1 MRCSSSAR
9 DLHAAFAPT
18 LPRVS
23 VETQY
28 SADFQ
33 QVPSAAYGNICSFT
47 EMAYPAYLRERARE
61 LRVTKHLSIDELAER
76 LALPKTTIYYWV
88 KDLPLGRERRAS
100 AGQRKGNLAMQA
112 KYRRLREEA
121 YEQGAPSSANSYRS
135 RPSAISSSCTSRRAT
150 SETAMRCRLVTRTS
164 ESWQWPPAGLLAYRS
179 SRSSMRSN
187 ITPIKICTNC
197 ADSGVK
203 RYRIDG
209 ATIRMQRKSNSGQLK
224 GRSWRSRHGVLSVGV
239 HDTLLR
245 ARLQAWIDAVR
256 REWRLDSAG
265 PCGA

>member
-76 LALPKTTIYYWV
+76 LTLPKTTIYYWV

-121 YEQGAPSSANSYRS
+121 YELGCAEFGDLVSQPAFRDFVVLYIAEGYKRNRNAVWIGNSDERVV
-135 RPSAISSSCTSRRAT
+135 
-150 SETAMRCRLVTRTS
+150 AMAAGWLARLS
-164 ESWQWPPAGLLAYRS
+164 LKPLIYALQYH
-179 SRSSMRSN
+179 
-187 ITPIKICTNC
+187 
-197 ADSGVK
+197 ADQNLHELRGFWGEALQ
-203 RYRIDG
+203 IDG